1 VIRMLSLL
9 ALCLLSLLS
18 FAQAG
23 NVKIPRLEVR
33 VEGIKDVKGEM
44 GVALWNSKLGYPP
57 HLEHAY
63 EAEWIPVKGGETV
76 VGAVFNTIPAGEY
89 AVSVVRDTDGNRKV
103 DRGFLGFPK
112 EGVGFSNDQ
121 KVVMSAPRYDKSKF
135 PLVAGENKP
144 LSLRWITGIKVGDLF
159 MELPTGLKSPL

>member
-1 VIRMLSLL
+1 VIRMLALL

-33 VEGIKDVKGEM
+33 VEGIKDLKGEI
-44 GVALWNSKLGYPP
+44 GVALWDSKLGYPT

-63 EAEWIPVKGGETV
+63 EAEWIPVKGGETIMA
-76 VGAVFNTIPAGEY
+76 AVFDTIPAGEY
-89 AVSVVRDTDGNRKV
+89 AVSVVHDTNENRKV
-103 DRGFLGFPK
+103 DRSFFGFPK

-135 PLVAGENKP
+135 PLVAGENK
-144 LSLRWITGIKVGDLF
+144 IIVIKLDYRD
-159 MELPTGLKSPL
+159 

>member
-1 VIRMLSLL
+1 MNRMITLV
-9 ALCLLSLLS
+9 ALCLLFLLS
-18 FAQAG
+18 FSQAG

-33 VEGIKDVKGEM
+33 VEGIKDLKGEI
-44 GVALWNSKLGYPP
+44 GVALWNSKLGYPT

-76 VGAVFNTIPAGEY
+76 MAAVFDTMPAGEY
-89 AVSVVRDTDGNRKV
+89 AVSVVHDTNENRKV
-103 DRGFLGFPK
+103 DRSFFGFPK

-135 PLVAGENKP
+135 PLVAGENK
-144 LSLRWITGIKVGDLF
+144 IIVIKLDYRD
-159 MELPTGLKSPL
+159 

>member
-1 VIRMLSLL
+1 MLSLL

-33 VEGIKDVKGEM
+33 VEGIKDLKGEI
-44 GVALWNSKLGYPP
+44 GVALWNSKLGYPT

-63 EAEWIPVKGGETV
+63 EAEWIPVKGGETIMA
-76 VGAVFNTIPAGEY
+76 AVFDTIPAGEY
-89 AVSVVRDTDGNRKV
+89 AVSVVHDTNENRKV
-103 DRGFLGFPK
+103 DRSFFGFPK

-135 PLVAGENKP
+135 PLVAGENK
-144 LSLRWITGIKVGDLF
+144 IIVIKLDYRD
-159 MELPTGLKSPL
+159 

>member
-1 VIRMLSLL
+1 MIRMLSLL

-33 VEGIKDVKGEM
+33 VEGIKDLKGEI
-44 GVALWNSKLGYPP
+44 GVALWNSKLGYPT

-63 EAEWIPVKGGETV
+63 EAEWIPVKGGETIMA
-76 VGAVFNTIPAGEY
+76 AVFDTIPAGEY
-89 AVSVVRDTDGNRKV
+89 AVSVVHDTNENRKV
-103 DRGFLGFPK
+103 DRSFFGFPK

-135 PLVAGENKP
+135 PLVAGENK
-144 LSLRWITGIKVGDLF
+144 IIVIKLDYRD
-159 MELPTGLKSPL
+159 

>member
-1 VIRMLSLL
+1 MNRMITLV

-33 VEGIKDVKGEM
+33 VEGIKDLKGEI
-44 GVALWNSKLGYPP
+44 GVALWNSKLGYPT

-76 VGAVFNTIPAGEY
+76 MAAVFDTMPAGEY
-89 AVSVVRDTDGNRKV
+89 AISVVHDTNENRKV
-103 DRGFLGFPK
+103 DRSFFGFPK

-135 PLVAGENKP
+135 PLVAGENK
-144 LSLRWITGIKVGDLF
+144 IIVIKLDYRD
-159 MELPTGLKSPL
+159 

>member
-33 VEGIKDVKGEM
+33 VEGIKDLKGEI
-44 GVALWNSKLGYPP
+44 GVALWNSKLGYPT

-63 EAEWIPVKGGETV
+63 EAEWIPVKGGETIMA
-76 VGAVFNTIPAGEY
+76 AVFDTIPAGEY
-89 AVSVVRDTDGNRKV
+89 AVSVVHDTNENRKV
-103 DRGFLGFPK
+103 DRSFFGFPK

-135 PLVAGENKP
+135 PLVAGENK
-144 LSLRWITGIKVGDLF
+144 IIVIKLDYRD
-159 MELPTGLKSPL
+159 

>member
-1 VIRMLSLL
+1 MIRMISLL
-9 ALCLLSLLS
+9 ALCFLSLLS
-18 FAQAG
+18 FAQAR

-44 GVALWNSKLGYPP
+44 GVALWNSKLGYPT

-63 EAEWIPVKGGETV
+63 EAEWILVKGGETV
-76 VGAVFNTIPAGEY
+76 VAAVFDTMPAGEY
-89 AVSVVRDTDGNRKV
+89 AVSVVHDANGNRKV
-103 DRGFLGFPK
+103 DRSFFGFPK

-135 PLVAGENKP
+135 PLVAGENKT
-144 LSLRWITGIKVGDLF
+144 IVIKLDYRD
-159 MELPTGLKSPL
+159 

>member
-1 VIRMLSLL
+1 MLALL

-33 VEGIKDVKGEM
+33 VEGIKDLKGEI
-44 GVALWNSKLGYPP
+44 GVALWNSKLGYPT

-63 EAEWIPVKGGETV
+63 EAEWIPVKGGETIMA
-76 VGAVFNTIPAGEY
+76 AVFDTIPAGEY
-89 AVSVVRDTDGNRKV
+89 AVSVVHDTNENRKV
-103 DRGFLGFPK
+103 DRSFFGFPK

-135 PLVAGENKP
+135 PLVAGENK
-144 LSLRWITGIKVGDLF
+144 IIVIKLDYRD
-159 MELPTGLKSPL
+159 